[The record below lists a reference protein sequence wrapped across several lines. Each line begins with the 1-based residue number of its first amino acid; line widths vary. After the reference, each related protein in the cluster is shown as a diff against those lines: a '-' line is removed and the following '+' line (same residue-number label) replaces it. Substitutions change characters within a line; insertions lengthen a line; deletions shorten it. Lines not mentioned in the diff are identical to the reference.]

1 MTFFYSIS
9 LLSSQFFEY
18 CGDLFLWLL
27 TPLLS
32 QFFEYCEEAEWVVEV
47 MKTTGKPTAITMSI
61 GPAGDSNNVPPQE
74 CAVRLA
80 RTGIIRFYEPF
91 PLCGQRH

>member
-1 MTFFYSIS
+1 MTSVFIASHPSPLSSLSIAVTCFYSF
-9 LLSSQFFEY
+9 LPLFSQFFV
-18 CGDLFLWLL
+18 
-27 TPLLS
+27 
-32 QFFEYCEEAEWVVEV
+32 YCEEAEWVVEV

-80 RTGIIRFYEPF
+80 RTGIMRLF
-91 PLCGQRH
+91 

>member
-1 MTFFYSIS
+1 MTCFYSFS
-9 LLSSQFFEY
+9 LLSSQEFL
-18 CGDLFLWLL
+18 GDLCFYSFS
-27 TPLLS
+27 PLFS

-80 RTGIIRFYEPF
+80 RTGIIRLF
-91 PLCGQRH
+91 

>member
-1 MTFFYSIS
+1 MTSVFIASHPSPLRSFSVTCFYSFS
-9 LLSSQFFEY
+9 P
-18 CGDLFLWLL
+18 LF
-27 TPLLS
+27 S